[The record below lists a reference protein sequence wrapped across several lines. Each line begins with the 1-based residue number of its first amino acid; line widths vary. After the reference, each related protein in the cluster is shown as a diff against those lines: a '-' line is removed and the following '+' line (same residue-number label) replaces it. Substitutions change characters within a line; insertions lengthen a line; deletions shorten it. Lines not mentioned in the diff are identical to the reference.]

1 MKIGPSVP
9 FQRRQS
15 DQGTATRSVGSSI
28 TSRLLVALLLKALLE
43 MGLLVFLASLTTSLT
58 FPPGLRGAIDRATST
73 EVRGWAFNEATPR
86 DVVTVQI
93 FLDGRFHASVR
104 ADAFRPDLVT
114 ARVTSS
120 PHHGFVFS
128 LRGAAL
134 APGPHRVEVFALH
147 FAPGGNRVLIP
158 LSTSPRSFS
167 VER

>member
-1 MKIGPSVP
+1 MKIGPSAP

>member
-1 MKIGPSVP
+1 MKIGPFAL

-15 DQGTATRSVGSSI
+15 DRGTATGSVGSAI

-43 MGLLVFLASLTTSLT
+43 LGLLVFLASLTTSLT
-58 FPPGLRGAIDRATST
+58 FPPGLRGAIDRATSM

-86 DVVTVQI
+86 DAVTVQI
-93 FLDGRFHASVR
+93 FLDGQFHASVR
-104 ADAFRPDLVT
+104 ADAPRPDLVR
-114 ARVTSS
+114 AGVASS

-128 LRGAAL
+128 LEGAAL
-134 APGPHRVEVFALH
+134 LPGEHRVEVFALH

>member
-1 MKIGPSVP
+1 MKTGPFAL

-15 DQGTATRSVGSSI
+15 DQGTATGPVGSAI
-28 TSRLLVALLLKALLE
+28 PSRLLVALLLKALLE
-43 MGLLVFLASLTTSLT
+43 MGLLVSLASLTTSLT
-58 FPPGLRGAIDRATST
+58 FPPGMRGAIDRTTST
-73 EVRGWAFNEATPR
+73 EIRGWAFNEATPR

-93 FLDGRFHASVR
+93 FLDGQFLASVR
-104 ADAFRPDLVT
+104 ADAPRPDLVT
-114 ARVTSS
+114 AGVTSS
-120 PHHGFVFS
+120 PRHGFVFS
-128 LRGAAL
+128 LEGAVL

>member
-15 DQGTATRSVGSSI
+15 DQGTATRSVGSSM